1 MEIFISSWQHVLTVM
16 FISMLPIVE
25 VKGSIPFGVFTLG
38 MPLVE
43 VFIIAIIG
51 SCVPAPIV
59 LFYIKK
65 IIHKMQN
72 SSVKVFNKASNFLM
86 SKVEKHS
93 AKVHKWGY
101 LAIFIFVAL
110 PIPGTGVWTGSLL
123 AAMMDLRVKYA
134 LPVIVA
140 GNIVAS
146 LCMIFLTHSIK
157 VAL

>member
-1 MEIFISSWQHVLTVM
+1 MELFISSWQHVLTVM

-25 VKGSIPFGVFTLG
+25 VKGSIPFGVLTLG
-38 MPLVE
+38 MPLIE

-51 SCVPAPIV
+51 SCIPAPFI

-65 IIHKMQN
+65 IIHRLQN
-72 SSVKVFNKASNFLM
+72 SKNRFLNRASNFLI

-140 GNIVAS
+140 GNIVAC
-146 LCMIFLTHSIK
+146 LCMIFLTHSIR
-157 VAL
+157 VAM